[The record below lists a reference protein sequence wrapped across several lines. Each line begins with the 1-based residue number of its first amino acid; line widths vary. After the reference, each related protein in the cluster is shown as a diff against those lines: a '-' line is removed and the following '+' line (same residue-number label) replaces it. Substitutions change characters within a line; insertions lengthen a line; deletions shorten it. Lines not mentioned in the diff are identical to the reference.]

1 MTEGLTINHSRYSVS
16 YISIVLSGV
25 QVGAPPGP
33 LCFNTTG
40 KYWTPQFTVHMNV
53 WKAREVCRKET
64 SDTLVHLPAST
75 PYNNY

>member
-1 MTEGLTINHSRYSVS
+1 MTEGLTVNHSRYSVS

-40 KYWTPQFTVHMNV
+40 KYWTPQFIVHMNV
-53 WKAREVCRKET
+53 
-64 SDTLVHLPAST
+64 
-75 PYNNY
+75 